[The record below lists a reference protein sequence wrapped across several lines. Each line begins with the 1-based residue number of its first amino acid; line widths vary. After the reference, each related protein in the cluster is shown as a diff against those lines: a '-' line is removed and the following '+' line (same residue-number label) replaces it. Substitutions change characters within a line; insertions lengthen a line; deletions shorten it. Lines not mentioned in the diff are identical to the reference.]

1 MPAGDMTEFVRQAR
15 DGRVD
20 AFAAL
25 VERYT
30 PPMYRLAAAMAG
42 PEDGRDAV
50 QEAFVIA
57 WRELP
62 RLRKPEMFEAWLRR
76 IVVNRTRNIMRA
88 RRRRPSLSLDADGG
102 AAFQLSTDRD
112 FRDAVDARQAL
123 DGPFEALSADERVIL
138 VLHYGAGYTL
148 ADVAETTDT
157 RIGTVKSRL
166 HSALRRLRH
175 AIGEDLR

>member
-1 MPAGDMTEFVRQAR
+1 MPAGNLTEFVRQAR
-15 DGRVD
+15 DGRAD
-20 AFAAL
+20 AFEAL
-25 VERYT
+25 VERFT

-50 QEAFVIA
+50 QEAFVSA

-102 AAFQLSTDRD
+102 AAFELSTDRD

-148 ADVAETTDT
+148 ADVADATDT